1 MERRIGIMKINN
13 ITLATTNYN
22 VKPLKRNSNN
32 VPNVSFKANHCCLP
46 KRQNQTTSSFWSKLF
61 HKNRNVKKNY
71 NGLTRKSRKEY
82 HCDEVTYSYKNNKEG
97 LLFKVFENC
106 TLDKNK
112 NIKTASKIIY
122 CYDNDNGLKNQFIIN
137 PKFCQNETLTEA
149 ESIIAVYNHNAKLDK
164 VKIFSGVIF
173 EQPEN
178 TAVLCKVIKYNK
190 DDEKIIYTKDYI
202 NPLFCDD
209 CRVSECDNSD
219 NTSMTSES
227 LDQELL
233 YPSENWNEDVGEN
246 ESCITAVNKKQ
257 LEIWLKISSE
267 MRQEILQETKPDPDS
282 PDSFES
288 FYSNSSFRK
297 NIDKLYPD
305 RSSSSEPK
313 GLVSDN
319 VSPRTSSSDASKS
332 KSINS
337 PKSFQE
343 SQPTSSVLERVKRFE
358 AANIS
363 TANEQQIQQETLLR
377 KNTPLAISPKLQSL
391 SITFGPTINQT
402 SENKKQEEKQNEVS
416 QLPYRSSSS
425 EPVIH
430 EETPIKK
437 ANSVIEDDA
446 SSFVSNL
453 RSSSSDIQ
461 TLEQKK
467 SSPRGRSNESIL
479 DEDDIP
485 SSNGSSARTS
495 FSDDSKSESINP
507 QINSQ
512 KAQPTSSVIERAKQF
527 ERRIST
533 AEQQPENTEEK
544 IQKPKSMTRSE
555 SPQKPNVILK
565 PIREKIEKNKAQK
578 DALEKLKKLKARCN
592 DLKEPVENYE
602 KELKILEEKY
612 KRKSSD
618 AQNTNIVKELRKQIE
633 ARTSTANEQQAHK
646 ETTKKTGNE
655 LENEIDDEN
664 FKPILTI
671 PKGIKFTYVKRS
683 SDNEIAKQ
691 QEIPKPL
698 ENTIQQKGSNIER
711 LKKTFE
717 NCNSDKPKTTL
728 VKSQAKLRETARK
741 VLENSDSLLA
751 QENRLPTMDEL
762 LNIFEKEAKKQPE
775 PKSMTHSESPQ
786 KPNVILKPISEKIEK
801 KSSLKTE
808 ETAQSKLEKIE
819 NCQTTYEKL
828 KAKSEK
834 LGQTLEELKKQSQ
847 QKSLK
852 EQENQ
857 GRLSNGTS
865 KKLSPEMERL
875 KNFFDS
881 CSKPK
886 AIQIQYKDL
895 TNNE

>member
-1 MERRIGIMKINN
+1 M
-13 ITLATTNYN
+13 
-22 VKPLKRNSNN
+22 
-32 VPNVSFKANHCCLP
+32 
-46 KRQNQTTSSFWSKLF
+46 
-61 HKNRNVKKNY
+61 
-71 NGLTRKSRKEY
+71 
-82 HCDEVTYSYKNNKEG
+82 
-97 LLFKVFENC
+97 
-106 TLDKNK
+106 
-112 NIKTASKIIY
+112 
-122 CYDNDNGLKNQFIIN
+122 
-137 PKFCQNETLTEA
+137 
-149 ESIIAVYNHNAKLDK
+149 
-164 VKIFSGVIF
+164 
-173 EQPEN
+173 QP
-178 TAVLCKVIKYNK
+178 
-190 DDEKIIYTKDYI
+190 
-202 NPLFCDD
+202 
-209 CRVSECDNSD
+209 
-219 NTSMTSES
+219 
-227 LDQELL
+227 
-233 YPSENWNEDVGEN
+233 
-246 ESCITAVNKKQ
+246 
-257 LEIWLKISSE
+257 
-267 MRQEILQETKPDPDS
+267 
-282 PDSFES
+282 
-288 FYSNSSFRK
+288 
-297 NIDKLYPD
+297 
-305 RSSSSEPK
+305 
-313 GLVSDN
+313 
-319 VSPRTSSSDASKS
+319 
-332 KSINS
+332 
-337 PKSFQE
+337 
-343 SQPTSSVLERVKRFE
+343 
-358 AANIS
+358 
-363 TANEQQIQQETLLR
+363 ETLLR

-391 SITFGPTINQT
+391 STTFGPTINQTSETKREEPSKVSQLPDSSDLKEPIIHEEIPIKKANSVSEDDESSFVLISSSSFSDILYRGSSNESILEEYDIPSSNGSSARTSLSDTSFQSIPKSSRIKDRAKVLNEQYEKIQQKEMPKHPDDSNMSTTRRKTQPILRETAKKIAEEQTTQENLLDKTRTLKERHKVLKDYIENYEKELKILEEKYKRKSSDAQNTNIVKELRKQIEARTSTANEQQIQHTSLAISSKIQSLSTTFGPTINQT

-425 EPVIH
+425 EPVIQ

-479 DEDDIP
+479 EEDDISLSNN
-485 SSNGSSARTS
+485 SSTRTS
-495 FSDDSKSESINP
+495 FTNDSISESINP
-507 QINSQ
+507 QISSQ
-512 KAQPTSSVIERAKQF
+512 ETHPTTSVLERVKRF
-527 ERRIST
+527 E
-533 AEQQPENTEEK
+533 A
-544 IQKPKSMTRSE
+544 
-555 SPQKPNVILK
+555 
-565 PIREKIEKNKAQK
+565 A
-578 DALEKLKKLKARCN
+578 
-592 DLKEPVENYE
+592 
-602 KELKILEEKY
+602 
-612 KRKSSD
+612 
-618 AQNTNIVKELRKQIE
+618 NI
-633 ARTSTANEQQAHK
+633 STANEQHIQQETPLKEALNVLSQRDYNFAQLKEQNERKISEQQARQK
-646 ETTKKTGNE
+646 TPIETGNE
-655 LENEIDDEN
+655 LEKEIDDEN

-698 ENTIQQKGSNIER
+698 ENKIQQKGSNIER

-775 PKSMTHSESPQ
+775 PKSMTRSESPQ
-786 KPNVILKPISEKIEK
+786 KPNVILKPIREKIEK
-801 KSSLKTE
+801 NKAQKDALEKLKKLKSRCNELKEPIENFEKKVICIKEKHDQKNLNKQKMQKETLLQE
-808 ETAQSKLEKIE
+808 KETAQSKLEKIE